1 MKSTWMAAVAMAA
14 ATTLLAACGSGSGS
28 GSGSAAAPGEKV
40 TLTYAN
46 WSEDQ
51 TPAMEQIAAE
61 FQKANPD
68 ITVKVQTLPWT
79 EYWSTLQVGAAG
91 GTAPD
96 AFWML
101 ADHFREYAKG
111 GQLLDLSETVKAGGI
126 DTGVY
131 PKAVTDS
138 YTYEG
143 KLFALPKDFDTN
155 GIWYNKALF
164 DAAKVA
170 YPDDTWGWQD
180 VQDAARKLTD
190 KAKGVWGVA
199 APIDPQG
206 GYYNTILQAGGSI
219 INGEGTASGFASPE
233 SVAGLKFWTDLQAAG
248 SSPTL
253 QQLSDTEAVSMFENQ
268 KVAMYF
274 SGAYW
279 AFRFHKNADLKGK
292 VDVAP
297 LPQGVKRATV
307 TSGIGNAGYAG
318 SKHPE
323 ELKKFLAF
331 LGGTKAAEI
340 QAATGT
346 VLPAYKGTQ
355 QPWLDAMPEFKLQVF
370 VDAIEYGVPLPVA
383 GNASE
388 WQGLAAQY
396 LAPAWNGEKPVQE
409 AAKEYQAAVDEVLA
423 KQ

>member
-1 MKSTWMAAVAMAA
+1 MKHTWTAALALTVA
-14 ATTLLAACGSGSGS
+14 ATLLTACGGTGGGSN
-28 GSGSAAAPGEKV
+28 EKV

-61 FQKANPD
+61 FEKQNPNV
-68 ITVKVQTLPWT
+68 TVRIQTLPWT
-79 EYWSTLQVGAAG
+79 EYWSTLQVGVAG

-111 GQLLDLSETVKAGGI
+111 GALVDLSDTVKSAGI
-126 DTGVY
+126 DMSVY
-131 PKAVTDS
+131 PKAVSDS

-143 KLFALPKDFDTN
+143 KIFALPKDFDTN

-164 DAAKVA
+164 DAAGVP
-170 YPDDTWGWQD
+170 YPDDTWGWK
-180 VQDAARKLTD
+180 DAQEAAKKLTD
-190 KAKGVWGVA
+190 PDKGVWGIA

-206 GYYNTILQAGGSI
+206 GYYNTILQAGGTI
-219 INGEGTASGFASPE
+219 LNADGTAADFAGPQA
-233 SVAGLKFWTDLQAAG
+233 VAGLKFWTDLQAAG

-253 QQLSDTEAVSMFENQ
+253 KQLSDTEAVAMFESQ

-279 AFRFHKNADLKGK
+279 ALRFSKNPDLKGK

-318 SKHPE
+318 SEHPE

-331 LGGTKAAEI
+331 LGGAEAAEI

-355 QPWLDAMPEFKLQVF
+355 EPWLKSMPEFDLQVF
-370 VDAIEYGVPLPVA
+370 IDAIDYSVPLPVA
-383 GNASE
+383 GDTAE

-396 LAPAWNGEKPVQE
+396 LAPAWEGAKPVE
-409 AAKEYQAAVDEVLA
+409 TAAKEYQDAVNQVLA

>member
-1 MKSTWMAAVAMAA
+1 MKRKWIVATALVAAAAV
-14 ATTLLAACGSGSGS
+14 LAACSGQSSGAS
-28 GSGSAAAPGEKV
+28 GEKV

-51 TPAMEQIAAE
+51 TPAMQQIADE
-61 FQKANPD
+61 FHKTNPD
-68 ITVKVQTLPWT
+68 ITIKVQTLPWT

-111 GQLLDLSETVKAGGI
+111 GQLLDLSDLVKPGDI
-126 DTGVY
+126 DLSAY
-131 PKAVTDS
+131 PKAVSDS
-138 YTYEG
+138 YTYGG
-143 KLFALPKDFDTN
+143 KTLALPKDFDTN

-164 DAAKVA
+164 DAAGVK
-170 YPDDTWGWQD
+170 YPDSTWTWQD
-180 VQDAARKLTD
+180 AQDAAKKLTD
-190 KAKGVWGVA
+190 PAKGVWGIA
-199 APIDPQG
+199 APIDAQG
-206 GYYNTILQAGGSI
+206 GFYNTILQAGGSI
-219 INGEGTASGFASPE
+219 INKDGTASDFASPAG
-233 SVAGLKFWTDLQAAG
+233 VAGLKFWTDLQAAHV
-248 SSPTL
+248 SPTL
-253 QQLSDTEAVSMFENQ
+253 KQLSDTEAVSMFENQ

-279 AFRFHKNADLKGK
+279 ALRFHNDANLKGK
-292 VDVAP
+292 IDVAP

-318 SKHPE
+318 SKHPA
-323 ELKKFLAF
+323 ELKKFLEF

-355 QPWLDAMPEFKLQVF
+355 QPWLDSMPEYHLQVF
-370 VDAIEYGVPLPVA
+370 IDAIDYSVPFPVA

-388 WQGLAAQY
+388 WQGLATQY
-396 LAPAWNGEKPVQE
+396 LNAAWDGTKPVQD
-409 AAKEYQAAVDEVLA
+409 AAKDYQSAVDQVLA
-423 KQ
+423 KK

>member
-1 MKSTWMAAVAMAA
+1 MKRKWTAAMAMAMAA
-14 ATTLLAACGSGSGS
+14 TLLSACSGGSGSTS
-28 GSGSAAAPGEKV
+28 NEKV

-61 FQKANPD
+61 FQKQNPN
-68 ITVKVQTLPWT
+68 ITVKIQTLPWT
-79 EYWSTLQVGAAG
+79 EYWSTLQVGVAG

-111 GQLLDLSETVKAGGI
+111 GALVDLSDTVKSTGI
-126 DTGVY
+126 DMGAY
-131 PKAVTDS
+131 PKAVSDS

-143 KLFALPKDFDTN
+143 KIFALPKDFDTN
-155 GIWYNKALF
+155 GVWYNKALF
-164 DAAKVA
+164 DAAGVK
-170 YPDDTWGWQD
+170 YPDDTWGWQE
-180 VQDAARKLTD
+180 VQDAAKKLTD
-190 KAKGVWGVA
+190 KGKGVWGIA

-206 GYYNTILQAGGSI
+206 GYYNTILQAGGTI
-219 INGEGTASGFASPE
+219 IKPGGTASDFAGPAA
-233 SVAGLKFWTDLQAAG
+233 VAGLKFWTDLQSAG

-253 QQLSDTEAVSMFENQ
+253 KQLSDTEAVAMFENQ

-279 AFRFHKNADLKGK
+279 ALRFHKNADLKGK
-292 VDVAP
+292 IDVAP
-297 LPQGVKRATV
+297 LPKGVKRATV

-355 QPWLDAMPEFKLQVF
+355 EPWLKSMPEFNLQVF
-370 VDAIEYGVPLPVA
+370 IDAIEYSVPLPVA
-383 GNASE
+383 GNTAE
-388 WQGLAAQY
+388 WQGLSAQY
-396 LAPAWNGEKPVQE
+396 LSPAWEGAKPVE
-409 AAKEYQAAVDEVLA
+409 AAAKEYQDAVDKVLA

>member
-1 MKSTWMAAVAMAA
+1 MKRTLTAAAAMAAVA
-14 ATTLLAACGSGSGS
+14 TLLTACSGGSGSGA
-28 GSGSAAAPGEKV
+28 GASAAPAEKV

-51 TPAMEQIAAE
+51 SPAMKQIAAE
-61 FQKANPD
+61 FEKANPNV
-68 ITVKVQTLPWT
+68 TVKVQTLPWT

-111 GQLLDLSETVKAGGI
+111 GQLLDLSDTVKSAGI
-126 DTGVY
+126 DLAAY

-138 YTYEG
+138 YTYDG
-143 KLFALPKDFDTN
+143 KTFALPKDFDTN
-155 GIWYNKALF
+155 GVWYNKALF

-170 YPDDTWGWQD
+170 YPDDTWTWQN
-180 VQDAARKLTD
+180 VQDAAKKLTD
-190 KAKGVWGVA
+190 KGKGVWGIA
-199 APIDPQG
+199 APIDAQG
-206 GYYNTILQAGGSI
+206 GFYNTILQAGGQI
-219 INGEGTASGFASPE
+219 INPEGTASDFASPAG
-233 SVAGLKFWTDLQAAG
+233 VAGLKFWTDLQAAG

-268 KVAMYF
+268 KVAMYV

-279 AFRFHKNADLKGK
+279 AFRFHNNADLKGK

-355 QPWLDAMPEFKLQVF
+355 QPWLDAMPEYNLKVF
-370 VDAIEYGVPLPVA
+370 IDAIDYSVPFPVA

-396 LAPAWNGEKPVQE
+396 LTPAWNGEKPVEQ
-409 AAKEYQAAVDEVLA
+409 AAKEYQDAVDKVLA

>member
-1 MKSTWMAAVAMAA
+1 MKRKWIAATAMAVTA
-14 ATTLLAACGSGSGS
+14 GLLTACSGGSGDT
-28 GSGSAAAPGEKV
+28 PKNEKV

-51 TPAMEQIAAE
+51 SPAMKQIAAE
-61 FQKANPD
+61 FEKANPN
-68 ITVKVQTLPWT
+68 ITIKVQTLPWP

-111 GQLLDLSETVKAGGI
+111 GQLLDLTDTIKSNQI
-126 DTGVY
+126 DMNVY
-131 PKAVTDS
+131 PKPVSDS

-143 KLFALPKDFDTN
+143 KVFALPKDFDTN
-155 GIWYNKALF
+155 GLWYNKALF
-164 DAAKVA
+164 DAAGVK
-170 YPDDTWGWQD
+170 YPDDTWTWQN
-180 VQDAARKLTD
+180 VQEAAKKLTD
-190 KAKGVWGVA
+190 PKKGVFGIA
-199 APIDPQG
+199 APIDAQG
-206 GYYNTILQAGGSI
+206 GFYNTILQAGGSI
-219 INGEGTASGFASPE
+219 INPEGTASDFASPAGI
-233 SVAGLKFWTDLQAAG
+233 AGLKFWTDLQAAG
-248 SSPTL
+248 ESPTL
-253 QQLSDTEAVSMFENQ
+253 KQLSDTEAVSMFENQ
-268 KVAMYF
+268 KVAMYT

-279 AFRFHKNADLKGK
+279 ALRFYKNPDLKDK

-346 VLPAYKGTQ
+346 VLPAYQGTQ
-355 QPWLDAMPEFKLQVF
+355 KPWLDSMPEFHLQVF
-370 VDAIEYGVPLPVA
+370 IDAIDYSVPLPVA

-388 WQGLAAQY
+388 WQGLAPQF
-396 LAPAWNGEKPVQE
+396 LSPAWDGKKPVEQ
-409 AAKEYQAAVDEVLA
+409 AAKEYQDAVDQVLA

>member
-1 MKSTWMAAVAMAA
+1 MKRRWIAATALAAAV
-14 ATTLLAACGSGSGS
+14 TLLTACSGQSDEAS
-28 GSGSAAAPGEKV
+28 GEKV

-51 TPAMEQIAAE
+51 TPAMQQIADE

-68 ITVKVQTLPWT
+68 ITIKVQTLPWT
-79 EYWSTLQVGAAG
+79 EYWTTLQVGAAG

-111 GQLLDLSETVKAGGI
+111 GQLVDMSDTVKSNNI
-126 DTGVY
+126 DLAKY
-131 PKAVTDS
+131 PKAVSDS
-138 YTYEG
+138 YTYDG

-164 DAAKVA
+164 DAAGVK
-170 YPDDTWGWQD
+170 YPDDTWTWQD
-180 VQDAARKLTD
+180 AQDAAKKLTD
-190 KAKGVWGVA
+190 PAKGVFGIA
-199 APIDPQG
+199 APIDAQG
-206 GYYNTILQAGGSI
+206 GFYNTMLQAGGSI
-219 INGEGTASGFASPE
+219 INADGTASDFGSPAGVE
-233 SVAGLKFWTDLQAAG
+233 GLKFWTDLQAAKA
-248 SSPTL
+248 SPTL
-253 QQLSDTEAVSMFENQ
+253 EQLSDTEAVSMFENQ

-279 AFRFHKNADLKGK
+279 ALKFHNNAALKGK
-292 VDVAP
+292 IDVAP

-323 ELKKFLAF
+323 QLKKFLAF
-331 LGGTKAAEI
+331 LGGSKAAEI

-346 VLPAYKGTQ
+346 VLPAYEGTQ
-355 QPWLDAMPEFKLQVF
+355 QPWLDSMPEYKLQVF
-370 VDAIEYGVPLPVA
+370 IDAIAYSVPLPVA

-388 WQGLAAQY
+388 WQGLATQY
-396 LAPAWNGEKPVQE
+396 LGPAWSGKKPVQE
-409 AAKEYQAAVDEVLA
+409 AATEYQAAVDQVLA
-423 KQ
+423 KK

>member
-1 MKSTWMAAVAMAA
+1 MAVAA
-14 ATTLLAACGSGSGS
+14 TLLTACSG
-28 GSGSAAAPGEKV
+28 GSGSASDEKV

-51 TPAMEQIAAE
+51 APAMEQIAAE
-61 FQKANPD
+61 FHKQNPNV
-68 ITVKVQTLPWT
+68 TVKIQTLPWT
-79 EYWSTLQVGAAG
+79 EYWSTLQVGVAG

-111 GQLLDLSETVKAGGI
+111 GGLVDLSDTVKSSGI
-126 DTGVY
+126 DMTAY
-131 PKAVTDS
+131 PKAVSDS

-143 KLFALPKDFDTN
+143 KVFALPKDFDTN
-155 GIWYNKALF
+155 GVWYNKALF
-164 DAAKVA
+164 DAKGVK
-170 YPDDTWGWQD
+170 YPDDTWGWQE
-180 VQDAARKLTD
+180 VQDAAKKLTD
-190 KAKGVWGVA
+190 KAKGVWGIA

-206 GYYNTILQAGGSI
+206 GYYNTILQAGGTI
-219 INGEGTASGFASPE
+219 VNADGTASDFASPAG
-233 SVAGLKFWTDLQAAG
+233 VAGLKFWTDLQAAG
-248 SSPTL
+248 ASPTL
-253 QQLSDTEAVSMFENQ
+253 KQLSDTEAVSMFENQ

-279 AFRFHKNADLKGK
+279 ALRFHKNAVLKGK
-292 VDVAP
+292 IDVAP
-297 LPQGVKRATV
+297 LPKGVKRATV

-355 QPWLDAMPEFKLQVF
+355 QPWLDSMPEYHLQVF
-370 VDAIEYGVPLPVA
+370 IDAIDYSVPLPVA
-383 GNASE
+383 GNAAE
-388 WQGLAAQY
+388 WQGLSAQY
-396 LAPAWNGEKPVQE
+396 LSPAWEGAKPVQV
-409 AAKEYQAAVDEVLA
+409 AAKEYQDAVDQVLA
-423 KQ
+423 KK

>member
-1 MKSTWMAAVAMAA
+1 MKRRWIAASALVAAI
-14 ATTLLAACGSGSGS
+14 TLLTACSGGSGEAS
-28 GSGSAAAPGEKV
+28 GEKV

-51 TPAMEQIAAE
+51 TPAMQQIADE

-68 ITVKVQTLPWT
+68 ITIKIQTLPWT
-79 EYWSTLQVGAAG
+79 EYWTTLQVGAAG

-111 GQLLDLSETVKAGGI
+111 GQLVDMSDTVKSNNI
-126 DTGVY
+126 DLGVY
-131 PKAVTDS
+131 PKAVSDS

-164 DAAKVA
+164 DAAGVK
-170 YPDDTWGWQD
+170 YPDDTWTWQD
-180 VQDAARKLTD
+180 AQDAARKLTD
-190 KAKGVWGVA
+190 PAKGVFGIA
-199 APIDPQG
+199 APIDAQG
-206 GYYNTILQAGGSI
+206 GFYNTILQAGGSI
-219 INGEGTASGFASPE
+219 INADGTASDFGSP
-233 SVAGLKFWTDLQAAG
+233 AGVEGLRFWTDLQAAKA
-248 SSPTL
+248 SPTL
-253 QQLSDTEAVSMFENQ
+253 EQLSDTEAVSMFENQ

-279 AFRFHKNADLKGK
+279 ALRFHNNAALKGK

-323 ELKKFLAF
+323 QLKKFLAF
-331 LGGTKAAEI
+331 LGGSKAAEI

-355 QPWLDAMPEFKLQVF
+355 QPWLDSMPEYKLQVF
-370 VDAIEYGVPLPVA
+370 IDAIDYSVPLPVA

-388 WQGLAAQY
+388 WQGLATQY
-396 LAPAWNGEKPVQE
+396 LGPAWSGKKPVAD
-409 AAKEYQAAVDEVLA
+409 AAKEYQAAVDQVLA
-423 KQ
+423 KK

>member
-1 MKSTWMAAVAMAA
+1 MKHTWTAALAVAA
-14 ATTLLAACGSGSGS
+14 TLLTACSSGSGS
-28 GSGSAAAPGEKV
+28 SGEAAPAEKV

-51 TPAMEQIAAE
+51 APAMEQIAAE
-61 FQKANPD
+61 FQKENPN
-68 ITVKVQTLPWT
+68 IAVKVQTLPWP

-111 GQLLDLSETVKAGGI
+111 GALIDLSDTVKSTGI
-126 DTGVY
+126 DMTAY
-131 PKAVTDS
+131 PKAVSDS

-143 KLFALPKDFDTN
+143 KIFGLPKDFDTN

-164 DAAKVA
+164 DAAGVK
-170 YPDDTWGWQD
+170 YPDDTWGWPQ
-180 VQDAARKLTD
+180 VQEAAKKLTD
-190 KAKGVWGVA
+190 PAKGVWGIA
-199 APIDPQG
+199 APIDAQG

-219 INGEGTASGFASPE
+219 IKPGGTASDFAGPE
-233 SVAGLKFWTDLQAAG
+233 AVAGLKFWADLQKAG

-253 QQLSDTEAVSMFENQ
+253 KQLSDTEAVSMFENQ

-279 AFRFHKNADLKGK
+279 AFRFHNNADLKGK

-355 QPWLDAMPEFKLQVF
+355 QPWLDSMPEFKLQTF
-370 VDAIEYGVPLPVA
+370 IDAIEYGVPLPVA
-383 GNASE
+383 GNTAE

-396 LAPAWNGEKPVQE
+396 LAPAWDGAKPVEE
-409 AAKEYQAAVDEVLA
+409 AAAEYQTAVDEVLA

>member
-1 MKSTWMAAVAMAA
+1 MRHTWTAALAVAA
-14 ATTLLAACGSGSGS
+14 TLLTACSGGGETPGAANP
-28 GSGSAAAPGEKV
+28 AEKV

-51 TPAMEQIAAE
+51 APAMEQIAAE
-61 FQKANPD
+61 FQKENPN
-68 ITVKVQTLPWT
+68 ITVKVQTLPWP

-111 GQLLDLSETVKAGGI
+111 GALIDLSDTVKTAGI
-126 DTGVY
+126 DMTAY
-131 PKAVTDS
+131 PKAVSDS

-143 KLFALPKDFDTN
+143 KIFALPKDFDTN

-164 DAAKVA
+164 DAAGVQ
-170 YPDDTWGWQD
+170 YPDDTWGWQQ
-180 VQDAARKLTD
+180 VQDAAKKLTD
-190 KAKGVWGVA
+190 KAKGVWGIA
-199 APIDPQG
+199 APIDAQG

-219 INGEGTASGFASPE
+219 IKPDGTASDFAGPE
-233 SVAGLKFWTDLQAAG
+233 AVAGLKFWTDLQKAG

-253 QQLSDTEAVSMFENQ
+253 KQLSDTEAVSMFESQ

-279 AFRFHKNADLKGK
+279 ALRFHNNADLKGK

-370 VDAIEYGVPLPVA
+370 LDAVDYSVPLPVA
-383 GNASE
+383 GNTAE

-396 LAPAWNGEKPVQE
+396 LAPAWEGAKPVEE
-409 AAKEYQAAVDEVLA
+409 AAKEYQTAVDQVLA

>member
-1 MKSTWMAAVAMAA
+1 MKRKWIGAA
-14 ATTLLAACGSGSGS
+14 ALVTAVTLLTACSGQSD
-28 GSGSAAAPGEKV
+28 AAAPGEKV

-51 TPAMEQIAAE
+51 TPAMQQIADE

-68 ITVKVQTLPWT
+68 ITIKVQTLPWT

-111 GQLLDLSETVKAGGI
+111 GQLLDLSDTVKSNNI
-126 DTGVY
+126 DTSVY

-138 YTYEG
+138 YTYDG

-164 DAAKVA
+164 DAAGVK
-170 YPDDTWGWQD
+170 YPDDTWTWQD
-180 VQDAARKLTD
+180 AQDAAKKLTD
-190 KAKGVWGVA
+190 PAKGVFGIA
-199 APIDPQG
+199 APIDGQG
-206 GYYNTILQAGGSI
+206 GFYNTILQAGGSI
-219 INGEGTASGFASPE
+219 INQDGTASDFGSPAG
-233 SVAGLKFWTDLQAAG
+233 VAGLKFWTDLQAAKA
-248 SSPTL
+248 SPTL
-253 QQLSDTEAVSMFENQ
+253 EQLSDTEAVSMFENQ

-279 AFRFHKNADLKGK
+279 ALRFHNDAALKGK

-318 SKHPE
+318 SKHPA

-355 QPWLDAMPEFKLQVF
+355 QPWLDSMPEYHLQVF
-370 VDAIEYGVPLPVA
+370 IDAIGYSVPLPVA

-396 LAPAWNGEKPVQE
+396 LSPAWSGKKSVQD
-409 AAKEYQAAVDEVLA
+409 AATEYQAAVDKVLA
-423 KQ
+423 KK

>member
-1 MKSTWMAAVAMAA
+1 MRHTWTAALAVAA
-14 ATTLLAACGSGSGS
+14 TLLTACSGGGETPGAANP
-28 GSGSAAAPGEKV
+28 AEKV

-51 TPAMEQIAAE
+51 APAMEQIAAE
-61 FQKANPD
+61 FQKENPN
-68 ITVKVQTLPWT
+68 ITVKVQTLPWP

-111 GQLLDLSETVKAGGI
+111 GALIDLSDTVKTAGI
-126 DTGVY
+126 DMTAY
-131 PKAVTDS
+131 PKAVSDS

-143 KLFALPKDFDTN
+143 RIFALPKDFDTN

-164 DAAKVA
+164 DAAGVS
-170 YPDDTWGWQD
+170 YPDDTWGWQQ
-180 VQDAARKLTD
+180 VQDAAKKLTD
-190 KAKGVWGVA
+190 KAKGVWGIA
-199 APIDPQG
+199 APIDAQG

-219 INGEGTASGFASPE
+219 IKPDGTASDFAGPE
-233 SVAGLKFWTDLQAAG
+233 AVAGLKFWTDLQEAG

-253 QQLSDTEAVSMFENQ
+253 KQLSDTEAVSMFESQ

-279 AFRFHKNADLKGK
+279 ALRFHNNADLKGK

-370 VDAIEYGVPLPVA
+370 LDAVDYSVPLPVA
-383 GNASE
+383 GNTAE

-396 LAPAWNGEKPVQE
+396 LAPAWEGAKPVEE
-409 AAKEYQAAVDEVLA
+409 AAEEYQTAVDQVLA

>member
-1 MKSTWMAAVAMAA
+1 MKRRWIAATALAAAV
-14 ATTLLAACGSGSGS
+14 TLLSACSGQSDGAS
-28 GSGSAAAPGEKV
+28 GEKV

-51 TPAMEQIAAE
+51 TPAMQQIADE

-68 ITVKVQTLPWT
+68 ITIKVQTLPWT
-79 EYWSTLQVGAAG
+79 EYWTTLQVGAAG

-111 GQLLDLSETVKAGGI
+111 GQLVDMSDTVKANNI
-126 DTGVY
+126 DLSVY
-131 PKAVTDS
+131 PKAVSDS
-138 YTYEG
+138 YTYDG

-164 DAAKVA
+164 DAAGVK
-170 YPDDTWGWQD
+170 YPDDTWTWQD
-180 VQDAARKLTD
+180 AQDAAKKLTD
-190 KAKGVWGVA
+190 PAKGVFGIA
-199 APIDPQG
+199 APIDAQG
-206 GYYNTILQAGGSI
+206 GFYNTILQAGGSI
-219 INGEGTASGFASPE
+219 INADGTASDFGSPAGVE
-233 SVAGLKFWTDLQAAG
+233 GLKFWTDLQAAKA
-248 SSPTL
+248 SPTL
-253 QQLSDTEAVSMFENQ
+253 EQLSDTEAVSMFENQ

-279 AFRFHKNADLKGK
+279 ALRFHNNAALKGK

-323 ELKKFLAF
+323 QLKKFLAF
-331 LGGTKAAEI
+331 LGGSKAAEI

-355 QPWLDAMPEFKLQVF
+355 QPWLDSMPEYKLQVF
-370 VDAIEYGVPLPVA
+370 IDATDYSVPLPVA

-388 WQGLAAQY
+388 WQGLATQY
-396 LAPAWNGEKPVQE
+396 LGPAWSGKKPVAD
-409 AAKEYQAAVDEVLA
+409 AAKEYQTAVDQVLA
-423 KQ
+423 KK

>member
-1 MKSTWMAAVAMAA
+1 MAMAVAATLLTACSGGGTETGSAGGTGAA
-14 ATTLLAACGSGSGS
+14 A
-28 GSGSAAAPGEKV
+28 EKV

-51 TPAMEQIAAE
+51 SPAMEQIAAE
-61 FQKANPD
+61 FQKENPN
-68 ITVKVQTLPWT
+68 ITVKVQTLPWP

-111 GQLLDLSETVKAGGI
+111 GALIDLSDTVKSGI
-126 DTGVY
+126 DMSVY
-131 PKAVTDS
+131 PKAVSDS

-143 KLFALPKDFDTN
+143 KIFALPKDFDTN

-164 DAAKVA
+164 DAAGVK
-170 YPDDTWGWQD
+170 YPDDTWDWQD
-180 VQDAARKLTD
+180 VQDAAKKLTD
-190 KAKGVWGVA
+190 PAKGVWGIA
-199 APIDPQG
+199 APIDAQG
-206 GYYNTILQAGGSI
+206 GYYNTILQAGGTI
-219 INGEGTASGFASPE
+219 INADGTASDFAGPAG
-233 SVAGLKFWTDLQAAG
+233 VAGLKFWADLQKAG

-253 QQLSDTEAVSMFENQ
+253 KQLSDTEAVSMFENQ

-279 AFRFHKNADLKGK
+279 ALRFYKNAELKGK

-323 ELKKFLAF
+323 ELKKFLTF

-355 QPWLDAMPEFKLQVF
+355 QPWLDSMPEFKLQVF
-370 VDAIEYGVPLPVA
+370 IDAIDYSVPLPVA
-383 GNASE
+383 GNTAE

-396 LAPAWNGEKPVQE
+396 LAPAWDGTKPVE
-409 AAKEYQAAVDEVLA
+409 AAAKEYQDAVDQVLA
-423 KQ
+423 KK

>member
-1 MKSTWMAAVAMAA
+1 MKRTWVAVTAIVAA
-14 ATTLLAACGSGSGS
+14 ATLLTACSGGSGEGS
-28 GSGSAAAPGEKV
+28 NEKV

-51 TPAMEQIAAE
+51 TPAMQQIATE
-61 FQKANPD
+61 FEKANPN
-68 ITVKVQTLPWT
+68 ITVKIQTLPWT

-101 ADHFREYAKG
+101 GDHFREYAKG
-111 GQLLDLSETVKAGGI
+111 GQLLDLSDTVKSAGI
-126 DTGVY
+126 DMSVY

-143 KLFALPKDFDTN
+143 KSFALPKDFDTN

-164 DAAKVA
+164 DAAGVK
-170 YPDDTWGWQD
+170 YPDDTWDWQD
-180 VQDAARKLTD
+180 VQDAAKKLTD
-190 KAKGVWGVA
+190 PAKGVWGIA
-199 APIDPQG
+199 APIDAQG
-206 GYYNTILQAGGSI
+206 GFYNTILQAGGNI
-219 INGEGTASGFASPE
+219 VNPDGTASDFGSPAG
-233 SVAGLKFWTDLQAAG
+233 VAGLKFWTDLQAAG

-253 QQLSDTEAVSMFENQ
+253 KQLSDTEAVSMFENQ

-279 AFRFHKNADLKGK
+279 ALRFHKNPDLKGK
-292 VDVAP
+292 IDVAP

-331 LGGTKAAEI
+331 LGGTRAAEI

-355 QPWLDAMPEFKLQVF
+355 QPWLDSMPEYHLQVF
-370 VDAIEYGVPLPVA
+370 IDAIDYSVPLPVQ

-388 WQGLAAQY
+388 WQGLAPQF
-396 LAPAWNGEKPVQE
+396 LTDAWDGKKPVEQ
-409 AAKEYQAAVDEVLA
+409 AAKEYQDAVDQVLT
-423 KQ
+423 KK

>member
-1 MKSTWMAAVAMAA
+1 MKSTWKAAVAMATA
-14 ATTLLAACGSGSGS
+14 ATLLTACAGETGSG
-28 GSGSAAAPGEKV
+28 PNEKV

-61 FQKANPD
+61 FQKANPN

-111 GQLLDLSETVKAGGI
+111 GQLLDLSDAGL
-126 DTGVY
+126 DMSVY
-131 PKAVTDS
+131 PKAVTDA

-143 KLFALPKDFDTN
+143 KTFALPKDFDTN

-164 DAAKVA
+164 DAAKVP
-170 YPDDTWGWQD
+170 YPDGTWTWQD
-180 VQDAARKLTD
+180 AQDAAKKLTD
-190 KAKGVWGVA
+190 KAKGVWGIA

-206 GYYNTILQAGGSI
+206 GYYNTILQAGGQI
-219 INGEGTASGFASPE
+219 INADGTASDFASPA

-253 QQLSDTEAVSMFENQ
+253 KQLSDTEAVSMFENQ

-279 AFRFHKNADLKGK
+279 AFRFHNSPALKGK

-318 SKHPE
+318 TKHPE

-346 VLPAYKGTQ
+346 VLPAYQGTQ
-355 QPWLDAMPEFKLQVF
+355 QPWLDSMPEFKLQVF
-370 VDAIEYGVPLPVA
+370 IDAIEYGVPLPIA
-383 GNASE
+383 GNTAE
-388 WQGLAAQY
+388 WQGLAAEH
-396 LAPAWNGEKPVQE
+396 LAPAWDGKKPVQE
-409 AAKEYQAAVDEVLA
+409 AAQAYQAAVDKVLA

>member
-1 MKSTWMAAVAMAA
+1 MKRTLKVAA
-14 ATTLLAACGSGSGS
+14 ATVAAAALLTACSGGQDGSG
-28 GSGSAAAPGEKV
+28 AAAPEKV

-51 TPAMEQIAAE
+51 SPAMKQIAAE
-61 FQKANPD
+61 FEKANPN

-111 GQLLDLSETVKAGGI
+111 GQLLDLSDTVKSAGI
-126 DTGVY
+126 DMGVY
-131 PKAVTDS
+131 PKAVSDS

-143 KLFALPKDFDTN
+143 KIFALPKDFDTN
-155 GIWYNKALF
+155 GVWYNKALF

-170 YPDDTWGWQD
+170 YPDDTWSWQN
-180 VQDAARKLTD
+180 VQDAAKKLTD
-190 KAKGVWGVA
+190 KAKGVWAIA
-199 APIDPQG
+199 APIAAQG
-206 GYYNTILQAGGSI
+206 GFYTPILQAGGQ
-219 INGEGTASGFASPE
+219 INNPEGTASDFASPAG
-233 SVAGLKFWTDLQAAG
+233 VAGLKFWTDLQAAG

-253 QQLSDTEAVSMFENQ
+253 KQLSDTEAVSMFENQ
-268 KVAMYF
+268 KVAMYL

-279 AFRFHKNADLKGK
+279 AFRFHNSAGLKGK

-346 VLPAYKGTQ
+346 VLPAYQGTQ
-355 QPWLDAMPEFKLQVF
+355 QPWLDSMPEFNLKVF
-370 VDAIEYGVPLPVA
+370 IDAIDYSVPYPVA

-388 WQGLAAQY
+388 WQGLAAEY
-396 LAPAWNGEKPVQE
+396 LTPAWNGEKPVEQ
-409 AAKEYQAAVDEVLA
+409 AAKEYQDAVDKVLA
-423 KQ
+423 NP